1 MGSISRVFKKVT
13 RAVTK
18 PISKA
23 FKGVAKGIM
32 KVGKATM
39 RGIAKVQNKL
49 GPLGSIALAIAMPY
63 ALGGLGTLTNTAMS
77 SANPFLKAIGT
88 VGNSIRTGY
97 QAFNTGISKG
107 FSTITKSI
115 SQGFRKFAPKGMQN
129 MFSEISRGAKTLY
142 NSAKTTMKKY
152 TPKPLTSKVGN
163 VEVFDSGRFT
173 GGAVDPGVNVIS
185 SIDAASALGNNTLL
199 PSELGK
205 QTLTKGGGWFTKINE
220 IGVQSDN
227 VVRETINNAYKERLK
242 GFGPNAMTMFNDS
255 VDKAKQL
262 GTYINDEQIGS
273 FVENSSATNRY
284 LSEVPGS
291 DYGVGTGKPQ
301 INTEISDLQ
310 KTGDYFDN
318 GQGGLRYTGENTF
331 KAEPVKNASSELLKN
346 AKNAVMKNFKSLL
359 KPSETKIDPYYMGQ
373 KDMTMQTGMT
383 GYSGTDI
390 VGSGGGDF
398 ITKVY
403 GTDAAN
409 KMRTYYKNMN
419 LLDGGSF

>member
-373 KDMTMQTGMT
+373 QDMTMETGMS

-390 VGSGGGDF
+390 VGSDGGAF